1 MEKWTIM
8 KINKRTEKRN
18 QKGEWKATAL
28 NSPKPITSGL
38 AEGEVVV
45 WAAWNEP
52 HYSAA
57 LQ

>member
-1 MEKWTIM
+1 MEKWTIK

-18 QKGEWKATAL
+18 QKGEWKGTAL
-28 NSPKPITSGL
+28 NSPKTITSGL

-52 HYSAA
+52 YYSAV

>member
-1 MEKWTIM
+1 MEKCTIR

-18 QKGEWKATAL
+18 QKGEWKARAL
-28 NSPKPITSGL
+28 NSPKSITSGL

-52 HYSAA
+52 HYSAV

>member
-1 MEKWTIM
+1 MEKWTIR
-8 KINKRTEKRN
+8 KINKRPEKRN
-18 QKGEWKATAL
+18 RKGEWKASAL

-52 HYSAA
+52 CYSAV